1 MKGIFLALIALLTFS
16 VCKAQQRPNSK
27 VWTPEYEKAAKDT
40 LYAQF
45 KATFPNEDQRKQFT
59 DCFVA
64 KLEIMLPNGMESVPS
79 DSLYAVSRTAG
90 KLCAQEM
97 KGIKM
102 LVSWTPQNEA
112 TIRTSL
118 LSMMSTIEESRRNKL
133 CDCFISEL
141 KLKDPKGFISP
152 MPKALRDSIAA
163 VCMKRIPAKK
173 SN

>member
-1 MKGIFLALIALLTFS
+1 MKRLFLALIALLTFS
-16 VCKAQQRPNSK
+16 VCKAQQQPNPK

-45 KATFPNEDQRKQFT
+45 KATFPNDDQRKQFT

-64 KLEIMLPNGMESVPS
+64 KLKTMLPNGMESVPA

-97 KGIKM
+97 KSVKM
-102 LVSWTPQNEA
+102 FVSWTPQNEA
-112 TIRTSL
+112 AFRTSL
-118 LSMMSTIEESRRNKL
+118 LSAMSTIEESRRNKL

-152 MPKALRDSIAA
+152 MPKALQDSIAA
-163 VCMKRIPAKK
+163 VCMKRVPAKK